1 MNFTA
6 HLNTKKYT
14 NQMVF
19 GFNRALVCANEE
31 KVSLILPNSDTCE
44 TTVAYISQK
53 LKYRASL
60 KTIRVLLGHECSKP
74 TEIYK
79 HLTTNG
85 FDQIRSMLDQLFM
98 HDERE

>member
-1 MNFTA
+1 
-6 HLNTKKYT
+6 
-14 NQMVF
+14 MVL
-19 GFNRALVCANEE
+19 GLNRALVCANEE

-79 HLTTNG
+79 HLTTKG
-85 FDQIRSMLDQLFM
+85 FD
-98 HDERE
+98 